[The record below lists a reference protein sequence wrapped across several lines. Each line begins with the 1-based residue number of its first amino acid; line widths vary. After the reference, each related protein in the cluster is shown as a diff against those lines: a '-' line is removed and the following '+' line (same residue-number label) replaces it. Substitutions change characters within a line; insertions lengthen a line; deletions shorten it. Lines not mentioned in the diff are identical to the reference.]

1 MRNEKYFELISKIH
15 DQSTENQ
22 ILNLILGAYN
32 EIAELEKKIKG
43 LEDRI
48 FAAALKSGIVGNED
62 QNVTTENLTVPAD
75 SEVIGGN

>member
-22 ILNLILGAYN
+22 MLNLILGAYN
-32 EIAELEKKIKG
+32 EIAELEKKIKE

-48 FAAALKSGIVGNED
+48 FAAALRSGMAPTNTEEAPTED
-62 QNVTTENLTVPAD
+62 LTVPAD
-75 SEVIGGN
+75 SEVTGG

>member
-22 ILNLILGAYN
+22 MLNLILGAYN
-32 EIAELEKKIKG
+32 EIAELEKKIKE

-48 FAAALKSGIVGNED
+48 FTAALRSGMAPAPTED
-62 QNVTTENLTVPAD
+62 TEDLNTSAD
-75 SEVIGGN
+75 SEVIGG